1 MRLITVIFYFTIAIV
16 IFGSFGVTIPYVFET
31 FQKEKHNISSLN
43 QNLITYYIAIFTSSS
58 LDLLLKYIDKDISY
72 KKPVL
77 LGISLINIAVIVGT
91 AFVLYNNSTKS
102 ISSVSIWIL
111 IGILISYITWWCA
124 HYKDDSFSPSSS
136 LGGPS
141 NKPLTNG

>member
-16 IFGSFGVTIPYVFET
+16 IFGSFGVTIPYVFEI

-77 LGISLINIAVIVGT
+77 LGISLINIAVIIGT
-91 AFVLYNNSTKS
+91 AFVLYNNSTES
-102 ISSVSIWIL
+102 ISSVSIWII
-111 IGILISYITWWCA
+111 IGILISYITWWIA

-136 LGGPS
+136 LGGAS
-141 NKPLTNG
+141 NNPLRNG